1 MVPSKYLIA
10 GYSFEQI
17 CELSTKIPRDRQ
29 ECNEMIQAIDRI
41 ERAFNAMEDN
51 RVKCCFAESVNFA
64 INARDGFLSKEF

>member
-17 CELSTKIPRDRQ
+17 CELSTKIPHDRQ

-51 RVKCCFAESVNFA
+51 RVKCCFAESVGFA
-64 INARDGFLSKEF
+64 VAARDGFLSKEF